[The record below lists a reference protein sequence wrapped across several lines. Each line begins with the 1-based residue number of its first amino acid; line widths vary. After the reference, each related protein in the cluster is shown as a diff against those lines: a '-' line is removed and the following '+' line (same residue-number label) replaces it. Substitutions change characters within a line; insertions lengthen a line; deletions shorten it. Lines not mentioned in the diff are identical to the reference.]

1 MTERLL
7 EMEDLRVSFYSRSG
21 ENQAVRGVSLH
32 VDAGETVGIVG
43 ESGSGKS
50 VTAKAALGLIGPP
63 GRVIGGDIRYR
74 GESLLGRSDSR
85 WRKLRGNRI
94 AMVFQDPMTAL
105 NPVKKIG
112 AQMIEVIRRH
122 RGLGKE
128 AARLEAAAKLREVGI
143 SEPERRLEQY
153 PHEFSGGMRQRVMIA
168 MALSCEPELLLADE
182 PTTALDVTIQAQILD
197 LLKDIKA
204 KSNMG
209 IVLITHDLGVVA
221 QVCTRVVVMY
231 GGMVMEEGTV
241 EDIFYRPGHPY
252 TQGLLK
258 SVPKR
263 GGGTRERLVPIEGTP
278 PDLLDPPPG
287 CPFIERCPHAFG
299 KCTERPPLFELGEG
313 HRALCWLHDAE
324 HSAAGAGTGEVVKP
338 DADLAERDNRDS
350 DARERGYGDNGAG
363 ASGGEGFGWITRPRR
378 W

>member
-1 MTERLL
+1 MAERVKSKSNDPQRLL
-7 EMEDLRVSFYSRSG
+7 EMDDLRVSFYGREG
-21 ENQAVRGVSLH
+21 ENQVVRGVSLH
-32 VDAGETVGIVG
+32 VDAGETIGIVG

-50 VTAKAALGLIGPP
+50 VTAKAALGLIGAP
-63 GRVIGGDIRYR
+63 GKVIGGDIRYR
-74 GESLLGRSDSR
+74 GESVLGWSNNR

-105 NPVKKIG
+105 NPVKTIG
-112 AQMIEVIRRH
+112 AQMTEVIRRH

-128 AARLEAAAKLREVGI
+128 EAKREAAAKLREVGI
-143 SEPERRLEQY
+143 SEPERRLGQY

-204 KSNMG
+204 RSNMG

-258 SVPKR
+258 SVPRR

-278 PDLLDPPPG
+278 PDLLNPPPG

-299 KCTERPPLFELGEG
+299 KCVERPPLFELGDG

-324 HSAAGAGTGEVVKP
+324 HGAAADAGLAGPAAGGDEAAGARAQAQAG
-338 DADLAERDNRDS
+338 
-350 DARERGYGDNGAG
+350 ERGANG
-363 ASGGEGFGWITRPRR
+363 
-378 W
+378 

>member
-74 GESLLGRSDSR
+74 GESLLGWSDSR

-112 AQMIEVIRRH
+112 AQMVEVIRRH

-287 CPFIERCPHAFG
+287 CPFIERCPHAFA
-299 KCTERPPLFELGEG
+299 KCVERPPLFELGDG

-324 HSAAGAGTGEVVKP
+324 HAAAGGDSSGNKPNAGASASN
-338 DADLAERDNRDS
+338 DSADGARGDGLAESGVGEHAGRDS
-350 DARERGYGDNGAG
+350 DG
-363 ASGGEGFGWITRPRR
+363 
-378 W
+378 